1 MLIAGISVRIVWKNG
16 GNYDRIYKLNWVL
29 YARQERGKKMQA
41 ILLAG
46 GLGTRL
52 RSVVKDRPKPMA
64 LIGEK
69 PFMEYVVHELAHYG
83 IDEIIFAVGYKGSM
97 VEDYFGDGSRFG
109 VRVSYAYE
117 EELLGTAGAIKNA
130 GRLVTEDF
138 FFVLNAD
145 TFYQMD
151 YSRLLRVREEEKLEM
166 ALVLRE
172 VPDISRYGAAVLDGA
187 RLIRFNEKTSE
198 SRPGTINGGVY
209 LMNRTLLEQIP
220 AGKVSLENEM
230 IPRWMAEGRKLGGFV
245 NDGYFIDI
253 GIPEDYFKFQE
264 DVEKGVI
271 VW

>member
-1 MLIAGISVRIVWKNG
+1 
-16 GNYDRIYKLNWVL
+16 
-29 YARQERGKKMQA
+29 MQA

-52 RSVVKDRPKPMA
+52 RSVVNDRPKPMA
-64 LIGEK
+64 LIGDK
-69 PFMEYVVHELAHYG
+69 PFMEYVVHELSRYG

-97 VEDYFGDGSRFG
+97 VEEYFGDGSRFG
-109 VRVSYAYE
+109 MKVSYAYE

-130 GRLVTEDF
+130 GRFVTEDT

-151 YSRLLRVREEEKLEM
+151 YGRLLRVKEENRLEM

-187 RLIRFNEKTSE
+187 MLAGFNEKTAE
-198 SRPGTINGGVY
+198 KRPGTINGGVY
-209 LMNRTLLEQIP
+209 LMNRELLSEIP
-220 AGKVSLENEM
+220 EGKVSLENEM
-230 IPRWMAEGRKLGGFV
+230 IPKWMAEGRRLGGFV

-253 GIPEDYFKFQE
+253 GIPEDYFKFQA
-264 DVEKGVI
+264 DVEKGV
-271 VW
+271 VTW

>member
-1 MLIAGISVRIVWKNG
+1 
-16 GNYDRIYKLNWVL
+16 
-29 YARQERGKKMQA
+29 MQA

-52 RSVVKDRPKPMA
+52 RSVVNDRPKPMA
-64 LIGEK
+64 LIGDK
-69 PFMEYVVHELAHYG
+69 PFMEYVVHELSRYG

-97 VEDYFGDGSRFG
+97 VEEYFGDGSRFG
-109 VRVSYAYE
+109 VKVSYAYE

-130 GRLVTEDF
+130 GRFVTEDT

-151 YSRLLRVREEEKLEM
+151 YGRLLRVKAENRLAM

-187 RLIRFNEKTSE
+187 MLAGFNEKTAE
-198 SRPGTINGGVY
+198 KRPGTINGGVY
-209 LMNRTLLEQIP
+209 LMNRELLSEIP
-220 AGKVSLENEM
+220 EGKVSLENEM
-230 IPRWMAEGRKLGGFV
+230 IPKWMAEGKRLGGFV

-253 GIPEDYFKFQE
+253 GIPEDYFKFRA
-264 DVEKGVI
+264 DVEKGV
-271 VW
+271 VTW